1 MASCWC
7 YSWLRSFTQLHSPKV
22 CFSCFTYLLTSMEE
36 KTPETSTVMEPGTLL
51 RRILLIIIFLRV
63 SASSSA
69 AVTVNGSA
77 RLSCNKPCSGEVKC
91 VYAKGSEILV
101 IKCKQGSCV
110 EGDAFKNRTEL
121 TFSEDGCC
129 LQLNNIQYSD
139 DGMYIFS
146 CDKSELCRKSLDVLA
161 PVPVHAAV
169 GENVTIPCYAH
180 TNKIIADR
188 DIMYRCEKDGEL
200 VVALQQG
207 NVLYGP
213 GFDVSR
219 VSVSL
224 DKYKHGDLSLTISN
238 VQPSDAGTY
247 RCTHRHEEPVQPEA
261 FTLTITT
268 TLPAKDVTN
277 CSTAGREQMTWPWW
291 GVLVENIVIVL
302 LGVVYVLF
310 RKWQRKKAQKQS
322 SSEQASNSSF
332 SDDP

>member
-1 MASCWC
+1 
-7 YSWLRSFTQLHSPKV
+7 
-22 CFSCFTYLLTSMEE
+22 
-36 KTPETSTVMEPGTLL
+36 MEPGTLL
-51 RRILLIIIFLRV
+51 RRILLIIMFLRV

-69 AVTVNGSA
+69 AARVNGSA
-77 RLSCNKPCSGEVKC
+77 RLSCSKPCSGEVKC
-91 VYAKGSEILV
+91 VYAKGHEILV
-101 IKCKQGSCV
+101 IMCKQGSCV

-139 DGMYIFS
+139 DGMYVFS

-169 GENVTIPCYAH
+169 GENVTFPCYAH

-213 GFDVSR
+213 GFDISR
-219 VSVSL
+219 VSMSL
-224 DKYKHGDLSLTISN
+224 DKYKNGDLSLTISN

-247 RCTHRHEEPVQPEA
+247 RCVPGKECWGVTYTPEHVCALKDTSIDLSCSYKHPAGHTVIKSVWFFKEQAGVDPEDVREDKEYQGRVQY
-261 FTLTITT
+261 TQSSQN
-268 TLPAKDVTN
+268 N
-277 CSTAGREQMTWPWW
+277 CSLRITNLRERDSQT
-291 GVLVENIVIVL
+291 
-302 LGVVYVLF
+302 YRF
-310 RKWQRKKAQKQS
+310 R
-322 SSEQASNSSF
+322 F
-332 SDDP
+332 YTDDPNGKYTGQPGVSLSVTGNAT